1 VLIVIIAALLISLS
15 AWRAS
20 DPPWYFWIPTCICF
34 SSFLAAFLHEP
45 LSLFFRITGTYTDEI
60 STLFMNWIFNNSV
73 EQSLVRRQA
82 LDQDQ
87 GQLQAE
93 LLDRV
98 QAETRETQLATRS
111 SYQEG
116 Q

>member
-1 VLIVIIAALLISLS
+1 
-15 AWRAS
+15 
-20 DPPWYFWIPTCICF
+20 
-34 SSFLAAFLHEP
+34 
-45 LSLFFRITGTYTDEI
+45 
-60 STLFMNWIFNNSV
+60 MNWIFNNSV